1 MCRGVFIM
9 KGLPPETTGRIFLA
23 VSCWM
28 AACVCFWK
36 ASLASHLHGSSTTST
51 FTSLTGDSKR
61 SHDERGPRTAAATL
75 RFLAKL
81 LLNERTRMDS
91 AAAAKRFKSL
101 NSKAEFNLP
110 RLFGGWLR
118 CCEAA
123 VWKPSGAFSFHS
135 YTLAHER
142 HR

>member
-9 KGLPPETTGRIFLA
+9 KGLPPETTARIFLA

-75 RFLAKL
+75 CFLAKL
-81 LLNERTRMDS
+81 LLNERTHTWIQPQRRSILRGSIPKPNSTSCAYS
-91 AAAAKRFKSL
+91 AAGCDVVKQRFGSQAAPF
-101 NSKAEFNLP
+101 
-110 RLFGGWLR
+110 LFTVTR
-118 CCEAA
+118 
-123 VWKPSGAFSFHS
+123 
-135 YTLAHER
+135 
-142 HR
+142 